1 MSNLARVDLS
11 QNSTGLALRTP
22 EDAMKVAS
30 IAAQERLYGVRNAQE
45 AFVRIATG
53 LEIGLSP
60 FQSLN
65 AIHVIEGRPTLSA
78 QWMVALIKSSPICEK
93 FVCTVSTDKVATYV
107 TKRKNEGEMTLSFTI
122 EQAQRGGL
130 TGRGPWKAH
139 TEDMLR
145 ARAASK
151 LARMVYPDLLAGMY
165 TPDEVAD
172 IPTTHFEP
180 AAESAPRLVEAV
192 ENEVVAEAATE
203 PTVDEALEVLKAQLS
218 GAKDAQHLSTI
229 ADGIKDKALALNVK
243 GKIALLCHWLKLS
256 KECFKHSTFKNV
268 LGTLTNEE
276 ADVVR
281 AAFKGSPNKVAA

>member
-1 MSNLARVDLS
+1 MSNSLVRVDSS

-93 FVCTVSTDKVATYV
+93 FVCTVSTDKIATYV

-172 IPTTHFEP
+172 IPVSHFEP
-180 AAESAPRLVEAV
+180 APESAPRLVEA
-192 ENEVVAEAATE
+192 EAATE
-203 PTVDEALEVLKAQLS
+203 PVPAVDEALEVLKARLR
-218 GAKDAQHLSTI
+218 GANDYAHMQSI
-229 ADGIKDKALALNVK
+229 AHDIEFGKAAKALSPESYAALGVYYTE
-243 GKIALLCHWLKLS
+243 LS
-256 KECFKHSTFKNV
+256 RTISK
-268 LGTLTNEE
+268 
-276 ADVVR
+276 R
-281 AAFKGSPNKVAA
+281 VA

>member
-1 MSNLARVDLS
+1 MSNLARVDSS
-11 QNSTGLALRTP
+11 QNSVGLALRTP

-180 AAESAPRLVEAV
+180 AESAPRLVEAV

-203 PTVDEALEVLKAQLS
+203 SAPAVDEALEVLKARLK
-218 GAKDAQHLSTI
+218 GANDYAHMRAI
-229 ADGIKDKALALNVK
+229 AHDIEFGKAAKALSPESYKAL
-243 GKIALLCHWLKLS
+243 GKYYTDLSSALPK
-256 KECFKHSTFKNV
+256 
-268 LGTLTNEE
+268 
-276 ADVVR
+276 
-281 AAFKGSPNKVAA
+281 KVA

>member
-1 MSNLARVDLS
+1 MSNLARVDSS
-11 QNSTGLALRTP
+11 QNSTGLALRTL

-93 FVCTVSTDKVATYV
+93 FVCTVSTDKIATYV

-172 IPTTHFEP
+172 IPVVAFEP

-203 PTVDEALEVLKAQLS
+203 AKPTVDENLEVLKARLK
-218 GAKDAQHLSTI
+218 GANDYAHMQSI
-229 ADGIKDKALALNVK
+229 AHDIEFGKSAKALSPESYAALGVYYTE
-243 GKIALLCHWLKLS
+243 LS
-256 KECFKHSTFKNV
+256 RTISK
-268 LGTLTNEE
+268 
-276 ADVVR
+276 R
-281 AAFKGSPNKVAA
+281 VA

>member
-1 MSNLARVDLS
+1 MSNSLVRVDSS

-180 AAESAPRLVEAV
+180 AESAPRLVEAV

-203 PTVDEALEVLKAQLS
+203 SPVDEALEVLKARLS
-218 GAKDAQHLSTI
+218 GANNYEHLQEIAKDAGFGK
-229 ADGIKDKALALNVK
+229 AVKALSPESQTALRAHYTQLQSTV
-243 GKIALLCHWLKLS
+243 S
-256 KECFKHSTFKNV
+256 K
-268 LGTLTNEE
+268 
-276 ADVVR
+276 
-281 AAFKGSPNKVAA
+281 KVA